1 MAASQSMLQNVGKHC
16 AMCDQNPSEG
26 QQNNSVQLL
35 MKEVLEQAA
44 QRSCDVPSLAR
55 LGSWA
60 AGW

>member
-1 MAASQSMLQNVGKHC
+1 MAASQSMLQNVGEHC

-44 QRSCDVPSLAR
+44 QRSCVVPSLAR
-55 LGSWA
+55 LGS
-60 AGW
+60 